1 MTLIFG
7 KKSSNQSTQ
16 HKLVTKTPDLP
27 EKPCNHP
34 KSATTPRILTL
45 IFFKNTGD
53 INAPPG
59 SKDKKNS
66 SNSKAEKT
74 EKDQT
79 AAQKPSFERRESID
93 MPSIG
98 GNGDTTKKPTERNV
112 ERRDSIDMPSIGE
125 DLDEDKQSSVSADQV
140 FFFIF
145 MKNKKSIF

>member
-1 MTLIFG
+1 M
-7 KKSSNQSTQ
+7 
-16 HKLVTKTPDLP
+16 
-27 EKPCNHP
+27 
-34 KSATTPRILTL
+34 
-45 IFFKNTGD
+45 GD

-98 GNGDTTKKPTERNV
+98 GSGDTTKKPVERNV

-140 FFFIF
+140 VFFLYIYEKHKVNFLIF
-145 MKNKKSIF
+145 LAFKANCK

>member
-1 MTLIFG
+1 MVCIIDDREDVWSFAP
-7 KKSSNQSTQ
+7 N
-16 HKLVTKTPDLP
+16 LVHV
-27 EKPCNHP
+27 KPY
-34 KSATTPRILTL
+34 

-59 SKDKKNS
+59 SKDKKKS
-66 SNSKAEKT
+66 SNTKAEKDT

-79 AAQKPSFERRESID
+79 AEQKPSFERRESID

-98 GNGDTTKKPTERNV
+98 GSGDTAKKPVERNV

-140 FFFIF
+140 FFFMIL
-145 MKNKKSIF
+145 KKKLSKTFCK

>member
-1 MTLIFG
+1 M
-7 KKSSNQSTQ
+7 
-16 HKLVTKTPDLP
+16 
-27 EKPCNHP
+27 
-34 KSATTPRILTL
+34 LTL

-98 GNGDTTKKPTERNV
+98 GSGDTTKKPTERNV

-140 FFFIF
+140 FFFYIYEKQKVKF
-145 MKNKKSIF
+145 WYF

>member
-1 MTLIFG
+1 M
-7 KKSSNQSTQ
+7 
-16 HKLVTKTPDLP
+16 
-27 EKPCNHP
+27 
-34 KSATTPRILTL
+34 

-98 GNGDTTKKPTERNV
+98 GSGDTTKKPTERNV

-140 FFFIF
+140 VFFYIYEKHKVNFLIF
-145 MKNKKSIF
+145 LAFKANCK